1 MCKCCSPKVAFIV
14 RVIYASIGILIGL
27 IICAVFYKVFDNV
40 AASIFGLI
48 SAIFAAVCLAQFIY
62 LYVRVVVC
70 KARPQV
76 PVLCVF
82 GIIGAVGIGVGLG
95 GLATFLGFGI
105 HESVTHTGESLPKS
119 PYIVCVWGF
128 SVFKWGLVAFVY
140 ALRNLH
146 KIVRNQF
153 QPLIEEIEETD
164 HMPQADPT
172 TIQS

>member
-1 MCKCCSPKVAFIV
+1 MTFSLRAHAC
-14 RVIYASIGILIGL
+14 R
-27 IICAVFYKVFDNV
+27 

-105 HESVTHTGESLPKS
+105 HESVTHTGMLLDSLKLVC
-119 PYIVCVWGF
+119 YI
-128 SVFKWGLVAFVY
+128 Y
-140 ALRNLH
+140 
-146 KIVRNQF
+146 
-153 QPLIEEIEETD
+153 
-164 HMPQADPT
+164 T
-172 TIQS
+172 TFCR